1 MLTKHRPVLA
11 AMAAGLIVMTP
22 AFAGVAA
29 ADTSPV
35 VVQGDTKGGAV
46 DTTVTSPGK
55 TASTG
60 PTAVP
65 ASTASAA
72 PTCVWTVDQVDNTAI
87 LAGAEGV
94 GSVRQGGSYYDV
106 TCSDGSAFPGVYVP
120 AGSAAAATAAVVT
133 PGQLALQAR
142 SRLPLPA
149 PVAGHNPTVPLV
161 HLAIWWWVAPESWR
175 ALSQQTTAGPVWA
188 TVTATP
194 VASRWDPGDGSPPVS
209 CAGPGVA
216 YDPTLPLDSQASS
229 CAFTYARSSAGQP
242 QAGPNPNDRFF
253 PVTVTVIWRVD
264 WQGSAGTA
272 GVLPALTTTSTF
284 PLPVAQRQ
292 TLVTREST

>member
-1 MLTKHRPVLA
+1 MLITQRTVLA
-11 AMAAGLIVMTP
+11 SVAAAVVVISP
-22 AFAGVAA
+22 AFAGAA
-29 ADTSPV
+29 AGDTSPV

-72 PTCVWTVDQVDNTAI
+72 PSCLWTVDQVDNTAI
-87 LAGAEGV
+87 LAGAEGA
-94 GSVRQGGSYYDV
+94 GNVRQGGSYYDV

-120 AGSAAAATAAVVT
+120 AGSAAASAAAVVT

-161 HLAIWWWVAPESWR
+161 HLATWWWVAPESWR
-175 ALSQQTTAGPVWA
+175 AMSQHTTAGPVWA

-194 VASRWDPGDGSPPVS
+194 VASTWDPGDGSSPES

-216 YDPTLPLDSQASS
+216 YDPTLALDAQSSS
-229 CAFTYARSSAGQP
+229 CTSTYARSSAGQP
-242 QAGPNPNDRFF
+242 QVGPNPNDRFF
-253 PVTVTVIWRVD
+253 PVTVTVTWRVA
-264 WQGSAGTA
+264 WQGSGGTA

-284 PLPVAQRQ
+284 PLPVAERQ